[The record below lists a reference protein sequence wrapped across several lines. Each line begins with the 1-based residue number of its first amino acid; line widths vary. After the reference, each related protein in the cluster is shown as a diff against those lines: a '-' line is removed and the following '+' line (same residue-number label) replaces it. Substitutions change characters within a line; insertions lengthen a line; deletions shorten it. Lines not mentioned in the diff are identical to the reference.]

1 MTADRIYLNAGIYT
15 VPEAA
20 RLTRVSAARI
30 RRWLRGYR
38 YRARTKKQYSSPPLL
53 KSQFEPID
61 NKLALGFLD
70 LMEVRFVDAF
80 LKNGVSWDMIHK
92 ARERAKKW
100 FPGES
105 HPFCTKRFVTDGRE
119 IFVELHKETS
129 EPSLI
134 EIVNSQQVF
143 TEIMQPFLKELE
155 FSDENR
161 LERWWPLGKNHNI
174 AVDPKRNFGQPTIF
188 REGIPTRILARSVI
202 ANGSADEVARW
213 YEITR
218 QAVDEAV
225 QFEQKL
231 AA

>member
-1 MTADRIYLNAGIYT
+1 MTGDRIYLNAGIYT

-20 RLTRVSAARI
+20 RLTRVSPGRI

-80 LKNGVSWDMIHK
+80 LKSGVSWDMIHK
-92 ARERAKKW
+92 ALDRAKEW

-105 HPFCTKRFVTDGRE
+105 HPFCTKRFVTDGRQ
-119 IFVELHKETS
+119 IFVALHEETNES
-129 EPSLI
+129 SLI
-134 EIVNSQQVF
+134 DIVNSQQVF
-143 TEIMQPFLKELE
+143 AEIMQPFIKELE
-155 FSDENR
+155 FGEEHR
-161 LERWWPLGKNHNI
+161 LERWWPLGKDHNI
-174 AVDPKRNFGQPTIF
+174 TVDPKRNFGQPTVF
-188 REGIPTRILARSVI
+188 REGIPTRTLARSVI
-202 ANGSADEVARW
+202 ANGSAEEVARW
-213 YEITR
+213 YEISR
-218 QAVDEAV
+218 DAVEEAV